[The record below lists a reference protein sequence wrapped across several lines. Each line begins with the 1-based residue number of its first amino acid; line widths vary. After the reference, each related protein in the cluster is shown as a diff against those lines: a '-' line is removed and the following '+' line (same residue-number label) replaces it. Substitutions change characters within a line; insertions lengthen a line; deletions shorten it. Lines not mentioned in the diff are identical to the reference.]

1 MRKVLVVDDEPDI
14 LRLNRYILESKDF
27 SVLEAGNG
35 QEAVNLFERNA
46 DDLELVVLD
55 LTMPV
60 MDGMDTFEHIKKIK
74 PDIKVLLVTGY
85 DDMWDLDSII
95 EQENIEIL
103 KKPYQ
108 IDDFMNI
115 IGKIIN

>member
-14 LRLNRYILESKDF
+14 LRLNRYILEARDF

-35 QEAVNLFERNA
+35 KEAIVLFEKNA
-46 DDLELVVLD
+46 DELELVVLD

-60 MDGMDTFEHIKKIK
+60 MDGMDTFKYIKKIK
-74 PDIKVLLVTGY
+74 PDIKILLVTGY
-85 DDMWDLDSII
+85 DDMWDLEELI
-95 EQENIEIL
+95 EQENTEIL

-108 IDDFMNI
+108 IDDFMQV
-115 IGKIIN
+115 IGKFI